1 LGIGIKI
8 EEKKFQIVPALINS
22 RINYKKFWV
31 NEPNEF
37 IKKNKNIKKN
47 DEENTE
53 EKKEEI

>member
-8 EEKKFQIVPALINS
+8 EEKKFQIVPALANS

-37 IKKNKNIKKN
+37 IKKNKNININ
-47 DEENTE
+47 DE
-53 EKKEEI
+53 